1 MNTNDNSTQ
10 SKADA
15 SSATPAV
22 VNGRVYIWPA
32 QAGKFR
38 GAKSRFEAEH
48 GFKAYSA
55 IEFRAEDGRLV
66 HTVGPIPA
74 KWPTL
79 GTVATRATVMLT
91 TGCTYEQAKTA
102 NAGPNDGRNLGTA
115 KAGQF
120 KLSVNSKADRLV
132 LTDTVNSAMA
142 YMDHAGQVNVVFGP
156 AADPFKLITRAR
168 RLVSDFI
175 LEAKIEAIRPYC
187 SNKATAI
194 LNQSDGREYRAE
206 IPADSDIKAARAA
219 IVLADDGHLDLAE
232 LVNVR
237 IEQVGQAEFEAWLNA
252 K

>member
-1 MNTNDNSTQ
+1 MNTNNNSTQ

-32 QAGKFR
+32 QDGKFR

-115 KAGQF
+115 RAGQF
-120 KLSVNSKADRLV
+120 KLAVEADNLV
-132 LTDTVNSAMA
+132 LTDTISQAVA
-142 YMDHAGQVNVVFGP
+142 YMNHDGRVNLVFGP
-156 AADPFKLITRAR
+156 AADPFKLIRRAQ
-168 RLVSDFI
+168 RLASDFI
-175 LEAKIEAIRPYC
+175 LEAKVEALRPYC